1 MPDLSTN
8 FTGSGITTTSSGAA
22 GDGPGGAYASLF
34 ASLPPELVQLLKT
47 KIATQQANANM
58 GMRNAQNTEMRQG
71 MGGVLGYGPRALGA
85 ATPDPAVGRM
95 QVANQLAQQTAQ
107 QQQMAAAQERAQEAM
122 LARQAQ
128 SEQQKAGDQV
138 MPGKDKPYRLGGT
151 LIDPT
156 LGVDASEYL
165 TEHGYGPAIAGR
177 IMSGKG

>member
-128 SEQQKAGDQV
+128 SEQQKAGDQSNHAIRRD
-138 MPGKDKPYRLGGT
+138 PLTGKIIGLPEGT
-151 LIDPT
+151 DENLYLQKQGYT
-156 LGVDASEYL
+156 GVRAQ
-165 TEHGYGPAIAGR
+165 
-177 IMSGKG
+177 